1 MITFVQ
7 QTLKRKGEQYAA
19 TDQEAY
25 EKEVANA
32 NFKMDILTERASQ
45 HYKNSLEKFQQMD
58 QMLMNHPL
66 LQVLKDKNK
75 ITN

>member
-1 MITFVQ
+1 MAY

-19 TDQEAY
+19 SDQETY
-25 EKEVANA
+25 ESEVAKA

-45 HYKNSLEKFQQMD
+45 HYKNSLEKFQQLD
-58 QMLMNHPL
+58 NLLMNHPL

-75 ITN
+75 AH